1 MFPQTLRYSFNR
13 GNSNSEILYRSVC
26 DAKTFN
32 DQTEY
37 TWISP
42 IHVSTPYNRFI
53 PTISQNYC
61 DIVNIVHFAP
71 LLNMRRCI
79 VWYYWVWCW
88 RYIYLHTCIFLL
100 FKQLTAELKNLSL
113 VSNKY
118 TGYGF
123 DPIVRHNYISSWNV
137 RLLSYVLCMWTSTE
151 WLKHEESIFKSLL
164 VLIMHEVI
172 TNIITFGVW
181 YRLLIMVLVSIL
193 LSRNA
198 IQLIRN
204 YTGSVNEVVKVQM
217 CINYRYYNSS
227 YNLGILVGLYI
238 WRGISVKIID
248 FSDRWIRF

>member
-1 MFPQTLRYSFNR
+1 MPKHLMTKLNIPESA
-13 GNSNSEILYRSVC
+13 LL
-26 DAKTFN
+26 
-32 DQTEY
+32 
-37 TWISP
+37 
-42 IHVSTPYNRFI
+42 HVSTPYNRFI

-151 WLKHEESIFKSLL
+151 WLKHEESIFKKF
-164 VLIMHEVI
+164 
-172 TNIITFGVW
+172 TGF
-181 YRLLIMVLVSIL
+181 
-193 LSRNA
+193 
-198 IQLIRN
+198 N
-204 YTGSVNEVVKVQM
+204 YAWGYNKYNHFRCMISFANNGS
-217 CINYRYYNSS
+217 
-227 YNLGILVGLYI
+227 GF
-238 WRGISVKIID
+238 D
-248 FSDRWIRF
+248 FIVEKCNTTH